1 MTKQYLR
8 VYFGLKSGPA
18 QWTIQNEAFFGKPF
32 FLGNYMHLLDS
43 DIKQTSPTIV
53 KVDSEYLFYLHSYDN
68 RVSLKKG
75 RPYVGLAVLINN
87 KMYVIPLT
95 SQTTAERRKKGL
107 KKRNPL
113 TTTFITMSGEE
124 ISNLLHNNM
133 IPVPENLTEKII
145 IDPLKDTYLMN
156 EYRYIRKHWLEI
168 TQKSLSIYIERY
180 DKNSGNYD
188 FFNSI
193 CCDFKVLEEKY
204 DDWISSK

>member
-1 MTKQYLR
+1 
-8 VYFGLKSGPA
+8 
-18 QWTIQNEAFFGKPF
+18 
-32 FLGNYMHLLDS
+32 MHLLDS

-53 KVDSEYLFYLHSYDN
+53 KVDSEYLFYLHNYDN

-75 RPYVGLAVLINN
+75 RPYVGLAVLINS

-95 SQTTAERRKKGL
+95 SQTTEERRKKGL
-107 KKRNPL
+107 KKRNSL
-113 TTTFITMSGEE
+113 TTTFITASGEE

-133 IPVPENLTEKII
+133 VPVPENLTEKII

-180 DKNSGNYD
+180 DKNSRNYD
-188 FFNSI
+188 FLTSI
-193 CCDFKVLEEKY
+193 CCDFKKLEEKY
-204 DDWISSK
+204 NDWISSK